1 MTVPPWAFP
10 WGGGKGPRGN
20 RGVTKRGGRGILGD
34 ERISQ
39 LIKRFRPPYIRD
51 VLRRFRSGGL
61 AAKDASAE
69 LNLSRARFYKLYAS
83 FLRACAQRNDHLWSP
98 GSSGGAHRKPWPK
111 AVLDLVTRLLQAKPP
126 CSYSL
131 VASEALRRFHF
142 QLDRATVRR
151 FALRHH
157 LAPPAPE
164 RKRPPVRRWQTQ
176 RVGQLWQYDA
186 SPHRWFVGQEWQPSL
201 LHLIDDHSRLIVG
214 TRLYERETHLAH
226 LEFLNLALLSTGL
239 PLCLYVDYHSFF
251 FSHLPQA
258 HTQLAAALA
267 FYDVSL
273 RFAPTPQAK
282 GKIERGHQFWQKR
295 LPALFRA
302 ENITDLAA
310 ANDFLDQ
317 LRRHHNALEKHREIG
332 STPQAAW
339 NRAKKEQR
347 FALRPAPRCP
357 WWPYVFSQRTV
368 IKVSPDGRVPA
379 GSQMLR
385 VECTPGTKV
394 TRCLHPNGDIS
405 ILKDP
410 PQKGKLPVVLLS
422 TRLV

>member
-1 MTVPPWAFP
+1 LA
-10 WGGGKGPRGN
+10 
-20 RGVTKRGGRGILGD
+20 D
-34 ERISQ
+34 EKISQ

-51 VLRRFRSGGL
+51 VLRRFRCGGL

-83 FLRACAQRNDHLWSP
+83 FLRACAQRTDHQWSP

-111 AVLDLVTRLLQAKPP
+111 AVLDLVTRLLRAKPP

-131 VASEALRRFHF
+131 VASEALRRFRF

-164 RKRPPVRRWQTQ
+164 RKRPTVRRWQTQ

-186 SPHRWFVGQEWQPSL
+186 SPHRWLVGQDWQPSL
-201 LHLIDDHSRLIVG
+201 LHLIGDHSRLIVG
-214 TRLYERETHLAH
+214 ARLYERETLLAH
-226 LEFLNLALLSTGL
+226 LEFLNHALLSTGL

-251 FSHLPQA
+251 FSQLPEA

-282 GKIERGHQFWQKR
+282 EKSSAATSSGRNARPLCSGRKTSQTWPPPTTSWTNCAATITPWKNIARLAPLPKPPGIAPKR
-295 LPALFRA
+295 NSASPCGR
-302 ENITDLAA
+302 
-310 ANDFLDQ
+310 
-317 LRRHHNALEKHREIG
+317 
-332 STPQAAW
+332 
-339 NRAKKEQR
+339 
-347 FALRPAPRCP
+347 RPAALGGRTSSASAPSSKSPRMAESRSVPRCSGWNAHP
-357 WWPYVFSQRTV
+357 AP
-368 IKVSPDGRVPA
+368 KSPAASIP
-379 GSQMLR
+379 
-385 VECTPGTKV
+385 TGTSPSSKSP
-394 TRCLHPNGDIS
+394 L
-405 ILKDP
+405 
-410 PQKGKLPVVLLS
+410 
-422 TRLV
+422 

>member
-1 MTVPPWAFP
+1 
-10 WGGGKGPRGN
+10 
-20 RGVTKRGGRGILGD
+20 
-34 ERISQ
+34 
-39 LIKRFRPPYIRD
+39 LIKRFCPPYIRD
-51 VLRRFRSGGL
+51 VLRRFRVGDL
-61 AAKDASAE
+61 AAKDAWAE
-69 LNLSRARFYKLYAS
+69 LNLSRARFYKIYAS
-83 FLRACAQRNDHLWSP
+83 FLRACAQGQDSQWSP
-98 GSSGGAHRKPWPK
+98 GSSGGDQRQAWPQ
-111 AVLDLVTRLLQAKPP
+111 AVLDLVTRLLRAQPP

-131 VASEALRRFHF
+131 IASEALRRYHF
-142 QLDRATVRR
+142 KLDRATVRR

-157 LAPPAPE
+157 LALQAPE
-164 RKRPPVRRWQTQ
+164 CKRSPVRRWQTQ

-186 SPHRWFVGQEWQPSL
+186 SPHRWLVGQDWQPSL

-214 TRLYERETHLAH
+214 ARLYERETLLAH
-226 LEFLNLALLSTGL
+226 LEFLSQALVSTGL

-251 FSHLPQA
+251 FAHLPEA
-258 HTQLAAALA
+258 YTQLGAALA

-302 ENITDLAA
+302 ENITALAA
-310 ANDFLDQ
+310 ANEFLEQ
-317 LRRHHNALEKHREIG
+317 LRRHHNAMEKHREIG

-339 NRAKKEQR
+339 NRAKKENR
-347 FALRPAPRCP
+347 YALRPAPRCP

-368 IKVSPDGRVPA
+368 IKVSTEGKVPV

-385 VECTPGTKV
+385 VECPPGTNV

-405 ILKDP
+405 ILKEP
-410 PQKGKLPVVLLS
+410 PQKEKLPVVLLS